1 MQRHIFITLSVC
13 LLIAAD
19 AKEQKDAKTNDA
31 KPARVAALGAKLRA
45 PSSEETTKYGLT
57 HLKQSA
63 NGLYLNAIDKGG
75 AAEKAGL
82 NKGDVLLAL
91 DQNNLYSQDDLAD
104 FLRVSHPGSKVRAVV
119 KRADTFKEGKV
130 TLTLDAI
137 EEADRKHFTWQYASL
152 GQLEK
157 AIAAAKREGKLVLV
171 GLSGADT

>member
-1 MQRHIFITLSVC
+1 MILHTLMVLAAC

-31 KPARVAALGAKLRA
+31 KPTKVAALGAKLRA

-57 HLKQSA
+57 YLKQSA
-63 NGLYLNAIDKGG
+63 NGLYLTAIDKGG

-82 NKGDVLLAL
+82 KKGDVLLAL
-91 DQNNLYSQDDLAD
+91 DQNKLYSQDDLAD
-104 FLRVSHPGSKVRAVV
+104 FLRVSHPGSHVRAIV
-119 KRADTFKEGKV
+119 KRADSFKEEKA

-137 EEADRKHFTWQYASL
+137 EKSGGTKFTWQYASL

-157 AIAAAKREGKLVLV
+157 ALAAAKTEGRLVLV